1 MRWLAGVLAGAA
13 LVAAGCSNG
22 ASTTGSTGT
31 VVGTY
36 IRVGGPSGTSNVP
49 LPGTISF
56 QSRSGSTI
64 NLSSDS
70 TGKFTGRLPAGTYA
84 VTAES
89 SLINSG
95 QSPCSRPLSTRVLTG
110 RTVTLT
116 IICDIPL
123 SATEPA

>member
-1 MRWLAGVLAGAA
+1 MWWRAGVLACAA
-13 LVAAGCSNG
+13 LVAAGCSSG
-22 ASTTGSTGT
+22 ATGPTGT

-64 NLSSDS
+64 SLNSDS
-70 TGKFTGRLPAGTYA
+70 TGKFTGQLPTGTNSA
-84 VTAES
+84 TEES

-95 QSPCSRPLSTRVLTG
+95 QSTCSTPLTTRVETG
-110 RTVTLT
+110 KTVTITL
-116 IICDIPL
+116 ICDI
-123 SATEPA
+123 S